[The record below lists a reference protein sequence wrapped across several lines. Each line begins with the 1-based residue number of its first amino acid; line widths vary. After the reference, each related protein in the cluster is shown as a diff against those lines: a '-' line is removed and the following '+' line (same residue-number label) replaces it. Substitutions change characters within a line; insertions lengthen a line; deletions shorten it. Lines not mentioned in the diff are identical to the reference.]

1 MSSVVRLPV
10 RTASD
15 EQSIWQD
22 LSEITFR
29 KHIVA
34 LEKASKEVPAGPQ
47 VHSLPEWQQQHQ
59 GDGVI
64 HQLPVEVEQRIA
76 DDFAFIAATEDNA
89 KAVSAVGLEE
99 RPDVAGMI
107 VRLAGNGPLPPQTA
121 ESLQAVLDDLGQCA
135 SKSWYYV
142 SCTRHFWT

>member
-1 MSSVVRLPV
+1 M
-10 RTASD
+10 TASNK
-15 EQSIWQD
+15 QSIWRD
-22 LSEITFR
+22 LSENTFR
-29 KHIVA
+29 EHIVA

-59 GDGVI
+59 WNESVI
-64 HQLPVEVEQRIA
+64 HRLPMELEQRFA

-107 VRLAGNGPLPPQTA
+107 VRLAGNGPLTPQIA

-135 SKSWYYV
+135 SRSWYYV
-142 SCTRHFWT
+142 PCTRYFWS